1 MRRSK
6 IIGTGRFLP
15 ERVVSNFDLEELM
28 DTSDDW
34 ITERTGIKNRRFVE
48 DGTGSSELGYKAAIK
63 AINNANLSPKDID
76 FIIVATIIPDYFFPG
91 NGCLIGQMLG
101 LPGVGAL
108 DVRNQCSGFLY
119 AISVADS
126 FIRSGVYDNIL
137 VVGTEAHSVVLK
149 MTTECRD
156 TAVLFGD
163 GGGAVVLAPSKDES
177 KGILSTHLH
186 ADGTYAKDLWLEVPG
201 SKQNPWLTKEMID
214 DERHHPKMNGKTVFK
229 HAVRRFPEVINEAL
243 ERNSLTVDDISLLIP
258 HQSNQRITQA
268 VAKRLGL
275 GMEKIYSNIDRY
287 GNTTV
292 ASIPIALDEAVEEGR
307 IKDGDIVIFAAFGAG
322 FTWAS
327 TAIRW

>member
-15 ERVVSNFDLEELM
+15 ERVVSNFDLEKLM
-28 DTSDDW
+28 DTSDKW
-34 ITERTGIKNRRFVE
+34 ITERTGIRNRRFVE

-63 AINNANLSPKDID
+63 AIEKANLSPKDID
-76 FIIVATIIPDYFFPG
+76 FIIAATLIPDYFFPG

-108 DVRNQCSGFLY
+108 DVRNQCSGFIY
-119 AISVADS
+119 ALSIADS
-126 FIRSGVYDNIL
+126 FIQNGVYDNIL
-137 VVGTEAHSVVLK
+137 VVGSEVHSVVHK
-149 MTTECRD
+149 MTTEFRD

-163 GGGAVVLAPSKDES
+163 GGGAVVLTSSEDE
-177 KGILSTHLH
+177 KRGILSTHLH
-186 ADGTYAKDLWLEVPG
+186 ADGTYAKDLWLEIPG

-214 DERHHPKMNGKTVFK
+214 DERHHPKMNGKKVFK
-229 HAVRRFPEVINEAL
+229 HAVKRFPEVIKEAL
-243 ERNSLTVDDISLLIP
+243 EKNSLTVDDISLLIP
-258 HQSNQRITQA
+258 HQSNLRITQA

-275 GMEKIYSNIDRY
+275 GMEKIYNNIDRY
-287 GNTTV
+287 GNTTA
-292 ASIPIALDEAVEEGR
+292 ASIPIALDEAVEEER

-327 TAIRW
+327 AAIRW

>member
-1 MRRSK
+1 
-6 IIGTGRFLP
+6 
-15 ERVVSNFDLEELM
+15 M

-48 DGTGSSELGYKAAIK
+48 DGTGSSELGYKAAVK
-63 AINNANLSPKDID
+63 AIEKAELSPKDID

-108 DVRNQCSGFLY
+108 DVRNQCSGFIY
-119 AISVADS
+119 ALSVADS
-126 FIRSGVYDNIL
+126 FIQSGVYDNIL
-137 VVGTEAHSVVLK
+137 VVGAEAHSVVLK
-149 MTTECRD
+149 MTSEWKD

-163 GGGAVVLAPSKDES
+163 GGGAVVLAPSEDGS
-177 KGILSTHLH
+177 RGILSNHLH

-201 SKQNPWLTKEMID
+201 SRQNPWLTHEMID
-214 DERHHPKMNGKTVFK
+214 DERHHPKMNGNKVFK
-229 HAVRRFPEVINEAL
+229 HAVRRFPEVIKEAL

-292 ASIPIALDEAVEEGR
+292 ASIPIALDEALEEER

>member
-1 MRRSK
+1 
-6 IIGTGRFLP
+6 
-15 ERVVSNFDLEELM
+15 M

-34 ITERTGIKNRRFVE
+34 ITERTGIRNRRFVE

-63 AINNANLSPKDID
+63 AIEKAELSPKDID

-108 DVRNQCSGFLY
+108 DVRNQCSGFIY
-119 AISVADS
+119 ALSVADS
-126 FIRSGVYDNIL
+126 FIQSGVYDNIL
-137 VVGTEAHSVVLK
+137 VVGAEAHSVVLE
-149 MTTECRD
+149 MTSEWKD

-163 GGGAVVLAPSKDES
+163 GGGAVVLAPSEDGN
-177 KGILSTHLH
+177 KGILSSHLH

-201 SKQNPWLTKEMID
+201 SRQNPWLTHEMID
-214 DERHHPKMNGKTVFK
+214 DERHHPKMDGSKVFK
-229 HAVRRFPEVINEAL
+229 HAVRRFPEVIKEAL

-292 ASIPIALDEAVEEGR
+292 ASIPIALDEALEEER

>member
-1 MRRSK
+1 
-6 IIGTGRFLP
+6 
-15 ERVVSNFDLEELM
+15 M

-108 DVRNQCSGFLY
+108 DVRNQCSGFIY
-119 AISVADS
+119 ALSVADS
-126 FIRSGVYDNIL
+126 FIQSGVYDNIL
-137 VVGTEAHSVVLK
+137 VVGAEAHSVVLK
-149 MTTECRD
+149 MTSEWKD

-163 GGGAVVLAPSKDES
+163 GGGAVVLAPSEDGN
-177 KGILSTHLH
+177 KGILSNHLH
-186 ADGTYAKDLWLEVPG
+186 ADGTYAKDLWLEIPG
-201 SKQNPWLTKEMID
+201 SRQNPWLTHEMID
-214 DERHHPKMNGKTVFK
+214 DERHHPKMNGNKVFK
-229 HAVRRFPEVINEAL
+229 HAVRRFPEVIKEAL

-292 ASIPIALDEAVEEGR
+292 ASIPIALDEALEEER

>member
-1 MRRSK
+1 
-6 IIGTGRFLP
+6 
-15 ERVVSNFDLEELM
+15 M

>member
-1 MRRSK
+1 
-6 IIGTGRFLP
+6 
-15 ERVVSNFDLEELM
+15 M

-108 DVRNQCSGFLY
+108 DVRNQCSGFIY
-119 AISVADS
+119 ALSIADS
-126 FIRSGVYDNIL
+126 FIQTGVYDNIL

-214 DERHHPKMNGKTVFK
+214 DERHNPKMNGKTVFK
-229 HAVRRFPEVINEAL
+229 HAVRRFPEVIKEAL

-292 ASIPIALDEAVEEGR
+292 ASIPIALDEALEEER

>member
-1 MRRSK
+1 
-6 IIGTGRFLP
+6 
-15 ERVVSNFDLEELM
+15 M

-34 ITERTGIKNRRFVE
+34 ITERTGIRNRRFVE
-48 DGTGSSELGYKAAIK
+48 DGTGSSELGYNAAVK
-63 AINNANLSPKDID
+63 AIEKAELSPKDID

-108 DVRNQCSGFLY
+108 DVRNQCSGFIY
-119 AISVADS
+119 ALSVADS
-126 FIRSGVYDNIL
+126 FIQSGVYDNIL
-137 VVGTEAHSVVLK
+137 VIGAEAHSVVLK
-149 MTTECRD
+149 MTSEWKD

-163 GGGAVVLAPSKDES
+163 GGGAVVLAPSEDGS
-177 KGILSTHLH
+177 KGILSNHLH

-201 SKQNPWLTKEMID
+201 SRQNPWLTHEMID
-214 DERHHPKMNGKTVFK
+214 DERHHPKMNGSKVFK
-229 HAVRRFPEVINEAL
+229 HAVRRFPEVIKEAL

-292 ASIPIALDEAVEEGR
+292 ASIPIALDEAVEEER

>member
-1 MRRSK
+1 
-6 IIGTGRFLP
+6 
-15 ERVVSNFDLEELM
+15 M

-137 VVGTEAHSVVLK
+137 VVGAEAHSVVLK

>member
-1 MRRSK
+1 
-6 IIGTGRFLP
+6 
-15 ERVVSNFDLEELM
+15 M

-34 ITERTGIKNRRFVE
+34 ITERTGIRNRRFVE
-48 DGTGSSELGYKAAIK
+48 DGVGSSELGYKAAIK
-63 AINNANLSPKDID
+63 AIEKAELSPKDID

-108 DVRNQCSGFLY
+108 DVRNQCSGFIY
-119 AISVADS
+119 ALSVADS
-126 FIRSGVYDNIL
+126 FIQSGVYDNIL
-137 VVGTEAHSVVLK
+137 VVGAEAHSVVLK
-149 MTTECRD
+149 MTSEWRD

-163 GGGAVVLAPSKDES
+163 GGGAVVLAPSEDGS
-177 KGILSTHLH
+177 KGILSNHLH

-201 SKQNPWLTKEMID
+201 SRQNPWLTHEMID
-214 DERHHPKMNGKTVFK
+214 DERHHPKMNGSKVFK
-229 HAVRRFPEVINEAL
+229 HAVRRFPEVIKEAL

-292 ASIPIALDEAVEEGR
+292 ASIPIALDEAVEEER